1 MSDSDDEIDDT
12 TYNDI
17 TNTQFFLFI
26 TVTLIIDASDNESQ
40 FQHTFII
47 IPAFVL
53 AIWFYFFGTIHGN
66 RRQHQPRLPNR
77 DTTNRRSH

>member
-1 MSDSDDEIDDT
+1 MFDSDDEIDDA

-26 TVTLIIDASDNESQ
+26 TVTLIIDASDNESRL
-40 FQHTFII
+40 QHTFII

-53 AIWFYFFGTIHGN
+53 AVWFYLFNTVYGN
-66 RRQHQPRLPNR
+66 GRQHQQRLPDRNR
-77 DTTNRRSH
+77 TTRRTY